1 MDYAERQTDI
11 EVAKIESHLKSVYNK
26 TANELQEKAN
36 KYFNDFAERYEKE
49 HNAFLQGKYTAQ
61 EFKLWYYT
69 QVGRGEH
76 WQTLKTDAALKM
88 TEINQQAAAYI
99 NSKTP
104 GVYALNANFTAYEI
118 EKGSGIAFNL
128 VNEDTVRELALSK
141 NHSEFRVLS
150 VNPKRDY
157 EWNQKRIQ
165 NELLSGILQ
174 GKSIDKLAD
183 GFLNVMGSNRGAA
196 IRNARTAVTSAQN
209 GGRQHTY
216 DKAEEL
222 GIEIEKEWI
231 TTQDGRT
238 RDSHRMLDGV
248 IVKNSEAF
256 PNKLMYPGDPDGE
269 PEEVYNCR
277 CSMRAIMPKYKGASR
292 TDNTAAEYKKWVEAK
307 KALTED
313 NNPVKVFTF
322 EPASSIIEVK
332 NRLSEALGL
341 PVDKISLGRMKL
353 ELANEYLDG
362 VETFV
367 HDFPQIKGV
376 YTSFDTKVG
385 GGGGSIVFGV
395 NALEGTFTR
404 FEGNQI
410 IYKCTNRLA
419 LKNPKNYDELLKQYA
434 YGVKSKQTY
443 ANVGP
448 KATAI
453 HELVHGMDRAINLK
467 EQHYFVNGVLQTE
480 ISRSDWGKWSGSI
493 AYQLVND
500 VKKEVFGGIHGK
512 EVFEGTSYLG
522 SYSMTNNQEM
532 LAEAI
537 SYEYVS
543 ESNPYSAK
551 MLEKFKERV
560 KEAFK

>member
-1 MDYAERQTDI
+1 MDYAEKQTDI

-36 KYFNDFAERYEKE
+36 KYFDDFAERYEKE

-209 GGRQHTY
+209 GGRQHTF
-216 DKAEEL
+216 DTAEQM

-231 TTQDGRT
+231 ATQDGRT

-277 CSMRAIMPKYKGASR
+277 CSMRAIMPKYETSKRTENTEESYRKWLEMKEKDNDYMSKSFRPAFSDKSVEKKIGETVIELKRVTNSSFELYAESNASKR
-292 TDNTAAEYKKWVEAK
+292 S
-307 KALTED
+307 KA
-313 NNPVKVFTF
+313 V
-322 EPASSIIEVK
+322 
-332 NRLSEALGL
+332 RLSEKQLRIVKSEVGDKVDFPPIAVVDFESKGWGDSIGGYNKNTGFLFLNSKYDTVEKIQSYLIHEPGWFSNTEATAPIKHELGHKFYYNIIDG
-341 PVDKISLGRMKL
+341 VAKNEKISYNKAQNLVEERL
-353 ELANEYLDG
+353 INYLKAG
-362 VETFV
+362 
-367 HDFPQIKGV
+367 
-376 YTSFDTKVG
+376 
-385 GGGGSIVFGV
+385 GV
-395 NALEGTFTR
+395 NISKDISGYASYGYEVHRYGEIVAESFSAYNKNDIAT
-404 FEGNQI
+404 GI
-410 IYKCTNRLA
+410 I
-419 LKNPKNYDELLKQYA
+419 D
-434 YGVKSKQTY
+434 
-443 ANVGP
+443 
-448 KATAI
+448 
-453 HELVHGMDRAINLK
+453 M
-467 EQHYFVNGVLQTE
+467 
-480 ISRSDWGKWSGSI
+480 
-493 AYQLVND
+493 
-500 VKKEVFGGIHGK
+500 
-512 EVFEGTSYLG
+512 YL
-522 SYSMTNNQEM
+522 
-532 LAEAI
+532 
-537 SYEYVS
+537 
-543 ESNPYSAK
+543 
-551 MLEKFKERV
+551 R
-560 KEAFK
+560 